1 MKGYIIVFLGGNQTM
16 PFTPGSQPDNGGTK
30 RNEGGSPVLPKHAFF
45 QMWPKPQEILRMI
58 PKTKPDFEIPISSDA
73 FEDYRI
79 LLFNF
84 VF

>member
-1 MKGYIIVFLGGNQTM
+1 MSSWEEIRLCLSPQAPNQ
-16 PFTPGSQPDNGGTK
+16 DNGGTK
-30 RNEGGSPVLPKHAFF
+30 RNEGGSSVLPKHASF

-58 PKTKPDFEIPISSDA
+58 PKTKPDFEIPISSHA